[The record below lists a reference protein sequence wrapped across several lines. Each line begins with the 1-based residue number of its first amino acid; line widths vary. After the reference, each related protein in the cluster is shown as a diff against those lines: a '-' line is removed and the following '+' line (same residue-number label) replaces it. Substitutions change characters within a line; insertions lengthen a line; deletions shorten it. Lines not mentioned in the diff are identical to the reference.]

1 MMHFPEMRSLQDS
14 RRSAFL
20 NKQGTG
26 KFFHFPRQMLKNTL
40 KEEEKALFFL
50 KKNIFRLIFL

>member
-50 KKNIFRLIFL
+50 KKTFFA